1 MVVLFPY
8 IPAPPT
14 SSSTVYATPVIPA
27 DPSGVVMVED
37 FEKVSLDELYLDSI
51 RNKGVTLALETNE
64 KYVRNGAKS
73 LRFDYDFIGVTDN
86 PSQFAVGD
94 KTQVVPLTGR
104 VPKKIG
110 MWVYGNNEGHGVTV
124 KFRNAAGSTRNYDIR
139 DEVTGIDWSGW
150 KYVEATIGPDM
161 SVPGSLWFYF
171 QVKQRQMSKKN
182 KGSLWIDDVRL
193 IYDEPVGEDMTV
205 PVVTPTSPTPNQT
218 LNAPLS
224 DITLSADD
232 VGTGIDPNA
241 IQLIVNG
248 QSVTSASYAYDPT
261 NKLITYH
268 PEVPLDGGYYE
279 VNATIRD
286 KSGNPATADY
296 SFNIEHGARLTMEA
310 PEESLSSDIYRLQ
323 LGAKGVG
330 AANSVHTKLKFDPAT
345 LQVKAI
351 TGRSDLSNV
360 LTTIDNVGGYVKFS
374 ADGLQGDNVNP
385 LASIDFEFTRTA
397 KMERGETFKQIR
409 MAEGAFGYTGGTS
422 VNSFAAPIN
431 YKITFPYNLAIKGT
445 GLQTQSII
453 TVTNHAGAPVAG
465 AAIEYLDP
473 NGPQTYVTVTAANSN
488 IYRNADG
495 TTSLL
500 AVKKDQQFIA
510 TTGSNSGF
518 VNVYM
523 PDGSRK
529 GYISTA
535 DVQQNDLKLG
545 IGLTDSKGEIHT
557 PLLTLAKGTWILQAV
572 KDGGSTESMSM
583 EIVDQFG
590 NDDPQYVQTFVAEDM
605 RTMMN
610 VGWQTAP
617 RVQQTSI
624 QYMKESEPTKSIMQD
639 ALTEVQVI
647 HREKNGPLVE
657 IKFHQASVTGLEP
670 GTKYRYRVGYEGHW
684 STWYDYKTAD
694 PAQDKPTSFVF
705 ISDSHANSDNGIEN
719 YQKLMTDAFTNYP
732 NTQFIM
738 HGGDIVDDGNYL
750 DEWTQIWKAT
760 SFYATSI
767 PSGYAMGNHDVGG
780 DGKEI
785 FAKGWELPK
794 NGPDFMKEYA
804 YSFDSGE
811 VHFIVMNS
819 EGDVVTMAKQAEW
832 LREDIQKSNKKWKM
846 VMFHKPVYHTE
857 KGRGDLIE
865 NTQTYF
871 GPILEELGVDLVLEG
886 HDHVYS
892 HTYPMKKGKPLKNGE
907 RGTVYLAG
915 GTSGWKFY
923 DGTKYDYLDFM
934 YDEHVPIYSAIQVSH
949 DKISIQARTE
959 SGDLIDDYSIEKK
972 DAPSVTPSPGVV
984 TPGPTVLPDNLV
996 SKTDW
1001 EAAVKAGKLTL
1012 NVEGKGGELRLPM
1025 NAADVLANGGLTFTI
1040 GGKTSLKLSPA
1051 QLREAAVGL
1060 GANDL
1065 LALNVIVED
1074 AASST
1079 EIVRRVQQKEQANL
1093 SAIGSAFRL
1102 ELSSLQPDG
1111 KRQEKKSASMTL
1123 TLPVGAGNKLTG
1135 LYEILED
1142 GSAVYVKGVKS
1153 AGKTEVKM
1161 AAGHTYMLLDYKKT
1175 YMDVVESHWAYDYIT
1190 QLSAR
1195 HSVQGVDNSNFAPT
1209 REVTRAEF
1217 AAMLVRELGLT
1228 ASAASGF
1235 SDVGAN
1241 AWYAEA
1247 VAAAK
1252 EAGLVTGTSS
1262 DKFNPNASI
1271 SRQEMAAM
1279 IVRAYEHLHAGDV
1292 PMSGSASFSDMG
1304 DAKEWAKQAVAKAK
1318 ELGLVNG
1325 NGSGQFQPFASGTRA
1340 ESAKLVVQLSELL

>member
-1 MVVLFPY
+1 MSYHHPFFKRVLIGIVAMAVLFPF
-8 IPAPPT
+8 IPASFS

-27 DPSGVVMVED
+27 NPSGVVMVED
-37 FEKVSLDELYLDSI
+37 FENVNLSELYLDSI
-51 RNKGVTLALETNE
+51 RNKGVTLALETNP

-94 KTQVVPLTGR
+94 KTQVVPLPGGR

-110 MWVYGNNEGHGVTV
+110 MWVYANNEGHGVTV
-124 KFRNAAGSTRNYDIR
+124 KFRNAGGSTRNYDIR
-139 DEVTGIDWSGW
+139 DEYTGIDWSGW

-193 IYDEPVGEDMTV
+193 IYDEQVGEDMTV

-224 DITLSADD
+224 DMTLSADD
-232 VGTGIDPNA
+232 VGLGIDPNS
-241 IQLIVNG
+241 IQLTVNG
-248 QSVTSASYAYDPT
+248 QSVTSATYATYAYDPV

-268 PEVPLDGGYYE
+268 PDAPLDGGYYE

-310 PEESLSSDIYRLQ
+310 PEESLSSESYRLQ
-323 LGAKGVG
+323 LGAKDVG
-330 AANSVHTKLKFDPAT
+330 AAKSVHTKLKFDPAT
-345 LQVKAI
+345 LQAQAI

-360 LTTIDNVGGYVKFS
+360 QTTIDNVGGYVEFS

-397 KMERGETFKQIR
+397 KMERGEAFKQIR
-409 MAEGAFGYTGGTS
+409 MVEGAFGYTGGTS

-431 YKITFPYNLAIKGT
+431 YKIAFPYNLAIKGT
-445 GLQTQSII
+445 GLQTQSLI

-510 TTGSNSGF
+510 TTGSTSGF

-545 IGLTDSKGEIHT
+545 IGLTDSRGEIHT
-557 PLLTLAKGTWILQAV
+557 PLLTLGIGTWTLQAV
-572 KDGGSTESMSM
+572 KDGSTTESMNM
-583 EIVDQFG
+583 EIVNQFG
-590 NDDPQYVQTFVAEDM
+590 TDDPQYVQTFVAEDM

-624 QYMKESEPTKSIMQD
+624 QYKKESEPTKSIVQD

-694 PAQDKPTSFVF
+694 PAQDKPISFVF

-738 HGGDIVDDGNYL
+738 HGGDIVDDGNFL
-750 DEWTQIWKAT
+750 DEWTQIWKST
-760 SFYATSI
+760 SIYATSI
-767 PSGYAMGNHDVGG
+767 PSGYTMGNHDVGG

-794 NGPDFMKEYA
+794 NGPDFMKEYT

-819 EGDVVTMAKQAEW
+819 EGDEVTMAKQAEW

-857 KGRGDLIE
+857 KGRGDYIE

-871 GPILEELGVDLVLEG
+871 GPILEQLGVDLVLEG

-892 HTYPMKKGKPLKNGE
+892 HTYPMKAGKPLKNGE

-972 DAPSVTPSPGVV
+972 DAAVTSVSLSPTTASVVQGATQQLTATVTAVGGANQTVTWTSSNSKVAVAANGLVTVAADAATGDYTITATSTFDSSKKGTATITVTATTTDSPSTGSPSTGTPTPTPTPTLKPFYNEKVNIDVIKVLVEKANSAPAVTFKDIPKDSP
-984 TPGPTVLPDNLV
+984 
-996 SKTDW
+996 
-1001 EAAVKAGKLTL
+1001 AVKTIELATKLGI
-1012 NVEGKGGELRLPM
+1012 VKGY
-1025 NAADVLANGGLTFTI
+1025 
-1040 GGKTSLKLSPA
+1040 
-1051 QLREAAVGL
+1051 
-1060 GANDL
+1060 
-1065 LALNVIVED
+1065 ED
-1074 AASST
+1074 ASFHPNA
-1079 EIVRRVQQKEQANL
+1079 
-1093 SAIGSAFRL
+1093 
-1102 ELSSLQPDG
+1102 
-1111 KRQEKKSASMTL
+1111 M
-1123 TLPVGAGNKLTG
+1123 
-1135 LYEILED
+1135 
-1142 GSAVYVKGVKS
+1142 
-1153 AGKTEVKM
+1153 
-1161 AAGHTYMLLDYKKT
+1161 
-1175 YMDVVESHWAYDYIT
+1175 
-1190 QLSAR
+1190 
-1195 HSVQGVDNSNFAPT
+1195 
-1209 REVTRAEF
+1209 VTRAEF
-1217 AAMLVRELGLT
+1217 ATMLVKAFGLTSEGDSSFKDTTGHWAADAIATLKASGIINGYEDGTFKPNQTISRAEIVAMLSKVINT
-1228 ASAASGF
+1228 TFVKDSKFKDVSG
-1235 SDVGAN
+1235 S
-1241 AWYAEA
+1241 WAEA
-1247 VAAAK
+1247 EINTLSEMGIVK
-1252 EAGLVTGTSS
+1252 GTDDGSF
-1262 DKFNPNASI
+1262 KPNAKATRSE
-1271 SRQEMAAM
+1271 SLLM
-1279 IVRAYEHLHAGDV
+1279 IMRMLNV
-1292 PMSGSASFSDMG
+1292 S
-1304 DAKEWAKQAVAKAK
+1304 
-1318 ELGLVNG
+1318 LGHTLDI
-1325 NGSGQFQPFASGTRA
+1325 
-1340 ESAKLVVQLSELL
+1340 E